1 MGKRF
6 TDTDKWKDAWFTDL
20 EPAMK
25 IFWVYICDNCDHAGI
40 WRVNFKIA
48 SSMIG
53 AILDRQSVMNAL
65 GKRIRVL
72 SDDKWYIE
80 KFISFQYPKG
90 LSPKC
95 KPHIGVI
102 SLLKSHS
109 IDLNPYLTVQD
120 KDKDK
125 DKDILPSSFSS
136 SKNEHRKKNLPEKDS
151 QLNLKVDHVE
161 ELFNQM
167 LAGVGSIKHCRM
179 LSGEDRQNLLQT
191 IAFPQFSKLE
201 NWKELFEIVKASA
214 FLTGQNGSNFVVTLN
229 WLSVSSNASKVLNGQ
244 YSGLNK
250 LNSKQSSNG
259 NPYIKQLHEK
269 YGNGEPA

>member
-6 TDTDKWKDAWFTDL
+6 TDTDKWKDEWFTDL

-53 AILDRQSVMNAL
+53 AILDRQSALKAL

-80 KFISFQYPKG
+80 KFIAFQYPKG

-95 KPHIGVI
+95 KPHLGVI

-109 IDLNPYLTVQD
+109 IDLNSYLTVQD
-120 KDKDK
+120 KEQDK
-125 DKDILPSSFSS
+125 DKDIPLSFSS
-136 SKNEHRKKNLPEKDS
+136 SKNEHCKKNLPGEKIQD
-151 QLNLKVDHVE
+151 NLKTDQIE
-161 ELFNQM
+161 ELFNKM
-167 LAGVGSIKHCRM
+167 LGGVGQIKHCRM
-179 LSGEDRQNLLQT
+179 LSSIDLQELITTISHPKLSTIQNW
-191 IAFPQFSKLE
+191 E
-201 NWKELFEIVKASA
+201 ELFGIVKASP
-214 FLTGQNGSNFVVTLN
+214 FLKGQNDINFVVSLN
-229 WLSVSSNASKVLNGQ
+229 WLCKQGNASKVLNGQ
-244 YSGLNK
+244 YSGLDK
-250 LNSKQSSNG
+250 ITQKSATKE
-259 NPYIKQLHEK
+259 NPYLVEYREK
-269 YGNGEPA
+269 YSEGDIA